1 MEEVQNV
8 TLTLWEPDGSISSFL
23 HTPYQTPTRADI
35 TLQPEPFFLPTVLI
49 KEGKIDYHE
58 LSKIKHSEQWLMSQ
72 LKFYNLEIKDVLLA
86 TMDQKDN
93 LHVFRY

>member
-1 MEEVQNV
+1 MGTRRIDFKFFAH
-8 TLTLWEPDGSISSFL
+8 TLPNTNTSRYNFTARTL
-23 HTPYQTPTRADI
+23 
-35 TLQPEPFFLPTVLI
+35 FFPTVLI